1 MEPDEL
7 VNQIDWTPGLLQWLA
22 ECGIVPWEMEFGSEG
37 FAQMMALIESYE
49 RGREDAHRL
58 N

>member
-1 MEPDEL
+1 
-7 VNQIDWTPGLLQWLA
+7 
-22 ECGIVPWEMEFGSEG
+22 MEFGSEG

-49 RGREDAHRL
+49 RGREDAHML

>member
-7 VNQIDWTPGLLQWLA
+7 VKQIDWTPGLLQWLA
-22 ECGIVPWEMEFGSEG
+22 ECGIVPWEMEFGSAG
-37 FAQMMALIESYE
+37 FADMMMIIDSYQ
-49 RGREDAHRL
+49 RGRADAIKL